1 MTFEV
6 NLAQFH
12 ADELWAHL
20 FPGDDDEHAA
30 VMLAAAHMR
39 PDRTRLLVRELHLL
53 HSDEFIPGE
62 HGYRQ
67 LTPGALARL
76 GNRAAAER
84 LALISCHSHPGA
96 GATSV
101 SFSRDDLAGHRRV
114 FPHLLDIIDGQPVV
128 GLALAERAAT
138 GEVWTKD
145 GQPEPLTG
153 LRVVGHDL
161 RMLTPGRMSPRATT
175 AEARFDRQARMFGAD
190 GQAELG
196 KLHVAVVGLGG
207 GGSMISEQLVHLGVG
222 AITAIDYDVVEEHNL
237 SRVVGA
243 SANDARHVRKKVHV
257 AERLAKRIDPGV
269 SFKAIDGDIADDRT
283 AAHLLDVD
291 FIFLATDS
299 MTSRHVAN
307 AIVHAY
313 LIPMIQVGAK
323 VDLGTGGRIES
334 VYVAIRPVFPRRGC
348 LHCAGMVDAD
358 ALQHEAAS
366 EQERRA
372 QNYLDLPETIDPS
385 VVTLNAIAASTATN
399 AMLMATVGLAGEAL
413 LDHRLLDARHGSW
426 LALKAKHNESCPWC
440 GSSERSR
447 FARGEHASLP
457 VRLSPPELVNAS
469 RLRLGSRLR
478 VWTRRLTA
486 RLR

>member
-6 NLAQFH
+6 DLAQAH

-20 FPGDDDEHAA
+20 FPGDHDEHAA
-30 VMLAAAHMR
+30 VMLAGAHVR
-39 PDRTRLLVRELHLL
+39 SGRTRLLVRELHLL
-53 HSDEFIPGE
+53 HADEFTPGE
-62 HGYRQ
+62 YGYRQ
-67 LTPGALARL
+67 LAPAALARL

-101 SFSRDDLAGHRRV
+101 SLSRDDLDGHQRV
-114 FPHLLDIIDGQPVV
+114 FPHLLDIVDGQPVV
-128 GLALAERAAT
+128 GIALAERAAT

-145 GQPEPLTG
+145 AQPEPLAG

-161 RMLTPGRMSPRATT
+161 RLLTPGRMTPRATN

-190 GQAELG
+190 GQAELR

-222 AITAIDYDVVEEHNL
+222 EITAIDYDTVEEHNL

-243 SANDARHVRKKVHV
+243 TADDVRHKRKKVHV
-257 AERLAKRIDPGV
+257 AERLAKRIDTGV
-269 SFKAIDGDIADDRT
+269 SFNAVDGDIADDCT
-283 AAHLLDVD
+283 ATRLLDTD

-323 VDLGTGGRIES
+323 VDLATGGRIES

-348 LHCAGMVDAD
+348 LHCAGMVDAE
-358 ALQHEAAS
+358 ALQFEAAS

-399 AMLMATVGLAGEAL
+399 TMLMAAVGLAGDGL
-413 LDHRLLDARHGSW
+413 LDHRLHDARHGSW
-426 LALKAKHNESCPWC
+426 LPLKAKRNELCPWC

-447 FARGEHASLP
+447 FARGGHASLP
-457 VRLSPPELVNAS
+457 VRLSPPVPAPS
-469 RLRLGSRLR
+469 RWRLRTRLR
-478 VWTRRLTA
+478 VRAEQLTA
-486 RLR
+486 RRR